1 VIRGRLAHA
10 LDRRFE
16 PLHHRLERL
25 EDDLGQLHEDVRALA
40 RRFDEHLLP
49 ALRLLA
55 GRDAESRR
63 LLAEARSDPSYAL
76 AYEDPEPLVTVILP
90 TYQRS
95 ELLRSRALP
104 AVLAQTHERL
114 EVLVIGDGPD
124 PAAEAIVLE
133 LGDER
138 VRWMNTSQRYIY
150 PEPRQHWLAASTL
163 TRNEGYRL
171 ARGRWL
177 FDFDDDDSL
186 PPDAIEVL
194 LQAARERRAEAVQ
207 GVILAHA
214 NDGSTSEIRAV
225 LPDQLPLKGAVVHG
239 HLRFFEREHVASALA
254 EPGDWFRGER
264 LLRAGVRIEVLERV
278 TYEYYPSSIRAEGS
292 GARPLPSV
300 EP

>member
-1 VIRGRLAHA
+1 VIRDRLARA

-25 EDDLGQLHEDVRALA
+25 EADLGQLHEDIGALT
-40 RRFDEHLLP
+40 RRLDEHLLP

-55 GRDAESRR
+55 GRDTENRR
-63 LLAEARSDPSYAL
+63 LLAEARSDQAYEL
-76 AYEDPEPLVTVILP
+76 AYEEAEPLVTVILP

-95 ELLRSRALP
+95 ELRSRALP

-124 PAAEAIVLE
+124 PAAQAVVRE

-138 VRWMNTSQRYIY
+138 VRWTHTSQRYVY
-150 PEPRQHWLAASTL
+150 PEPRRHWLAASTL

-171 ARGRWL
+171 ASGRWL

-194 LQAARERRAEAVQ
+194 LEAARERRAEAVQ
-207 GVILAHA
+207 GVILAHE

-225 LPDQLPLKGAVVHG
+225 LPDRLPLKGALVHA

-264 LLRAGVRIEVLERV
+264 LLRAGARIELLERV
-278 TYEYYPSSIRAEGS
+278 TYEYYPSSIRSEGS
-292 GARPLPSV
+292 GTRPLPSL
-300 EP
+300 ER